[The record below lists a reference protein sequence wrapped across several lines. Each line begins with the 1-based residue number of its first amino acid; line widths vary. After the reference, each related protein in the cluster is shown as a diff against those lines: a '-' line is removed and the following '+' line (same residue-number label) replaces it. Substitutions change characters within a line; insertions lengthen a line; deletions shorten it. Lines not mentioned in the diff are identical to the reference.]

1 MCAARWR
8 LIVGPDTSEK
18 TSVSCFGKPSQYRS
32 KPYITTHSHGTKRTP
47 ACNSRSRQNS
57 NVSLVLDGALATFV
71 FKIKG
76 MTKITQITNPKLT
89 SIAVSKE
96 QQRTAIEALT
106 RSDVAFEADRI

>member
-1 MCAARWR
+1 MAPRG
-8 LIVGPDTSEK
+8 L
-18 TSVSCFGKPSQYRS
+18 Q
-32 KPYITTHSHGTKRTP
+32 
-47 ACNSRSRQNS
+47 
-57 NVSLVLDGALATFV
+57 LATADPGKTQMSALFWMVHWQLV